1 MQKKQWYGLFV
12 DSFYNKEGGFIFLF
26 MLLAMFANIS
36 VEALKWKYLVR
47 NNDISFSTSLIAVF
61 SGISAGLI
69 TPHGI
74 GDYIGRILFL
84 NPDKRLE
91 NIGSVLFSRVA
102 QLCITCITGVVATI
116 YFCLFIEF
124 DNKVLVALI
133 LAFCSLLVI
142 YGLWLF
148 RTFLL
153 DTMKRIPVIKN
164 IAVWFEQLRLYSN
177 RVFVVTLLFSAMR
190 YFIFLSQFV
199 CLLLFFKVE
208 LPLMLLVIG
217 AVFTF
222 FIKSIVPT
230 FFDLGVRELAAIFFF
245 SRYAIDDTHVLSA
258 SIGLWVFNLL
268 IPAIIG
274 LFCMLNVNY
283 TKQS

>member
-26 MLLAMFANIS
+26 MLLAMIANIS

-84 NPDKRLE
+84 NPDKRIE

-102 QLCITCITGVVATI
+102 QLCITCLTGVVATI

-133 LAFCSLLVI
+133 LAFCSLFVI
-142 YGLWLF
+142 YGLWQF

-164 IAVWFEQLRLYSN
+164 IEVWFEQLRLYSN
-177 RVFVVTLLFSAMR
+177 RVFVVTLFFSALR

-222 FIKSIVPT
+222 FIKSVVPT